1 MKSNKPAATGQG
13 IYVNTGASD
22 NEFRSNAIVNAT
34 ELGINI
40 NEGDDEGE
48 DAGSNNVLLD
58 NTLDNATL
66 LSIHKDKMEKKKMK
80 MKMKKMKKMI
90 LPIEID
96 KNIKRRYSD
105 LILKP

>member
-66 LSIHKDKMEKKKMK
+66 LSIHKDKM
-80 MKMKKMKKMI
+80 KKMKKMI